1 MPNQPPSA
9 NPDPEIFISQE
20 PLDFSGDT
28 DRFQQQVMQEARA
41 EAFQGMSRDMP
52 HLSKARHSHGRV
64 FDANRYTIRT
74 YLPESEG
81 QGYWDLYRLSKN
93 MFVMIADCEYAKA
106 KWLGTPDPGYFKVR
120 LLRAGA
126 LLTQQK
132 SVLLDA
138 PGGMLAIYPTHGESG
153 YYIAPGICKL
163 VILHCRLDSMTDEL
177 GLEADSVP
185 AVLAVPED
193 RDATQPMITRNLQM
207 SPRLLNA
214 MSDVLDS
221 RDFYSPSLRSCFV
234 EAKSREILASVV
246 QSLMERPEL
255 EAGPAG
261 ISRRERHRILDA
273 QEIIKANLGDLPTIA
288 DLSKMVGINRTKLKS
303 GFKAVV
309 GCTIGDFTRQQQM
322 EEAAHML
329 QSGDYAIS
337 EIGYSVGYR
346 HPANFS
352 YAFKRFYGCLPSE
365 MRKRVQQQQP
375 APSQHKH
382 RS

>member
-1 MPNQPPSA
+1 MPNKPKTSPSD
-9 NPDPEIFISQE
+9 PDIFITEE

-28 DRFQQQVMQEARA
+28 ASFQQQVMREARA
-41 EAFQGMSRDMP
+41 QAYQGMDRDMP
-52 HLSKARHSHGRV
+52 HLRSARHSHGRV
-64 FDANRYTIRT
+64 FDSNRYSART
-74 YLPESEG
+74 YLPEAEG

-93 MFVMIADCEYAKA
+93 MFVMIADCEYAQA

-120 LLRAGA
+120 LLRSGR

-132 SVLLDA
+132 SILLDA

-153 YYIAPGICKL
+153 YFIAPGVCKL
-163 VILHCRLDSMTDEL
+163 VILHCRLDSLTDEL
-177 GLEADSVP
+177 GLDAESVP
-185 AVLAVPED
+185 PELTLPSDGAVA
-193 RDATQPMITRNLQM
+193 QPTIARKLQM
-207 SPRLLNA
+207 TPRMVNA

-221 RDFYSPSLRSCFV
+221 RDLYSPGLRSCFV
-234 EAKSREILASVV
+234 EARSREILASVM
-246 QSLMERPEL
+246 QSLIEKTEI
-255 EAGPAG
+255 ETEIIG

-273 QEIIKANLGDLPTIA
+273 QEIIRANLGDLPTIA

-309 GCTIGDFTRQQQM
+309 GCTIGDFTRQKQM
-322 EEAAHML
+322 EEAAQML
-329 QSGDYAIS
+329 QSGEYAIS

-365 MRKRVQQQQP
+365 MRKQARQDSSYQVQ
-375 APSQHKH
+375 